1 MDNSKKQHILHAC
14 LAEFAEYG
22 YERANTNR
30 ICEAAEVSKGLIF
43 HYFGSKKKL
52 FILAVEKCLNDILAY
67 FNDFSVD
74 DRDFLSATLK
84 YSGHKMKFFMENPL
98 HYKVLMQAFYNAPNE
113 LKPEIDKKRREVYDI
128 GKNIILELLTRL
140 PLKDGVNREQALSLI
155 MAVSNIIEGK
165 YISTVSNQDGFST
178 EQYKAVE
185 KEYME
190 LMKLVLYGIGD
201 ERATQCSF

>member
-1 MDNSKKQHILHAC
+1 MDSSKKQDILHAC

-43 HYFGSKKKL
+43 HYFGSKQKL
-52 FILAVEKCLNDILAY
+52 FMLAVEKCINDILAY
-67 FNDFSVD
+67 FNVFSVD
-74 DRDFLSATLK
+74 DQDFLSAMLK
-84 YSGHKMKFFMENPL
+84 YSEQKMKFFMENPL
-98 HYKVLMQAFYNAPNE
+98 HYKMLMQAFYNAPNE
-113 LKPEIDKKRREVYDI
+113 LKPEIDQKRREVYDI
-128 GKNIILELLTRL
+128 GENIILELLTRL

-165 YISTVSNQDGFST
+165 YISTLSNQDGFST

-185 KEYME
+185 KEYIE
-190 LMKLVLYGIGD
+190 LMKLVLYGIAD
-201 ERATQCSF
+201 ERAI